1 MKKLLKTVIILAIL
15 IAGGLSALGFGLRST
30 IQEQVLNGLS
40 NLSRSP
46 QGKPYAA
53 SADQVEFSPFT
64 REIFIRGLALRGEQ
78 ANGPETWLASEIS
91 FRLPLR
97 MLLALTPLRIMIL
110 KGNEPMNIAENVVV
124 RNLAMTTPYSRV
136 LVQREEMDVIRA
148 TPFIIGQALEGH
160 EPIDMITAT
169 YEMGA
174 DTASAHFVSADII
187 DANGSVRVSFKEMRM
202 SGWKGRSIASLA
214 LDNMEVRIGGAQT
227 MAVGRILQEGI
238 TLPEEGM
245 IRQLVS
251 LSENPEAEEAQEQLI
266 PLMETMLNYDPPLLR
281 KFQATDMTFAVDTS
295 SVQVKETQ
303 FEWFSNTPTHTK
315 STIVGL
321 TASSGLL
328 HAVLGMTLPPLNMN
342 MVFESRTTGTVSHK
356 TADVRVPG
364 LGQVAC
370 SLNMNDKPGPRM
382 AEELFTQSFS
392 DFTLS
397 YKDDGG
403 LAWTG
408 LNLFPNVPQ
417 AAATIEALAALP
429 SIRDTPQNAVIRQN
443 LQAFAARPGSLD
455 IKTTPGRTVLV
466 LDLIAVLDNPGMLL
480 TISGSPGDHALVEQ
494 METLRLTFEAIRALN
509 AQQQQ
514 QQQSQQ

>member
-1 MKKLLKTVIILAIL
+1 MKKLLKTLIILAIL
-15 IAGGLSALGFGLRST
+15 VAGGLTALGFGLRSS

-110 KGNEPMNIAENVVV
+110 KGNEPMDIAENVVV
-124 RNLAMTTPYSRV
+124 RNIAMTTPNSRV

-148 TPFIIGQALEGH
+148 TPFVIGQALEGH

-169 YEMGA
+169 YDMGA
-174 DTASAHFVSADII
+174 DNTSAHFVSADII
-187 DANGSVRVSFKEMRM
+187 DANGSVKVSFKEMRM

-214 LDNMEVRIGGAQT
+214 IDDMEVRIGGAQT
-227 MAVGRILQEGI
+227 MAIGRMVQEGI
-238 TLPEEGM
+238 ALPEEDM
-245 IRQLVS
+245 MRQLMA
-251 LSENPEAEEAQEQLI
+251 LSENPEAKETQEQLI
-266 PLMETMLNYDPPLLR
+266 PLMETILNYDPPLLR

-295 SVQVKETQ
+295 TVQVKESQ

-315 STIVGL
+315 SSITGL
-321 TASSGLL
+321 TASSRLL
-328 HAVLGMTLPPLNMN
+328 HSVLDMTLPPLNVD
-342 MVFESRTTGTVSHK
+342 MVFESRTTGAVSHK
-356 TADVRVPG
+356 TAEVRAPG
-364 LGQVAC
+364 LGQIAC
-370 SLNMNDKPGPRM
+370 SLNTNDKPGSRM
-382 AEELFTQSFS
+382 AEEIFTQSFS

-397 YKDDGG
+397 YKDDGAV
-403 LAWTG
+403 AWMG

-417 AAATIEALAALP
+417 AAATIGALAALP
-429 SIRDTPQNAVIRQN
+429 GIRDTPQNAVIRQN

-466 LDLIAVLDNPGMLL
+466 LDLIAMLDNPGMLL
-480 TISGSPGDHALVEQ
+480 TIAATPGDRALVEQ
-494 METLRLTFEAIRALN
+494 MEVLRLTFEAVQVMN

-514 QQQSQQ
+514 

>member
-1 MKKLLKTVIILAIL
+1 MKKLLKTLVILAVL
-15 IAGGLSALGFGLRST
+15 VVGGLTALGFGLRSS

-40 NLSRSP
+40 NMSRSP

-78 ANGPETWLASEIS
+78 ASGPETWLASEVS

-97 MLLALTPLRIMIL
+97 MLLALTPLRIVIL
-110 KGNEPMNIAENVVV
+110 KGNEPMDIAENVVA
-124 RNLAMTTPYSRV
+124 RNIAMTTPNSRV

-148 TPFIIGQALEGH
+148 TPFVIGQALEGH

-169 YEMGA
+169 YDMGA
-174 DTASAHFVSADII
+174 DNTSAHFVSADII

-214 LDNMEVRIGGAQT
+214 INDMDVRVGGAQT
-227 MAVGRILQEGI
+227 MAIGHMVQEGI
-238 TLPEEGM
+238 SLPEEDM
-245 IRQLVS
+245 LRQLVA
-251 LSENPEAEEAQEQLI
+251 LSENPEAQETQEQLV
-266 PLMETMLNYDPPLLR
+266 PLMEAIINLDPPLLR

-295 SVQVKETQ
+295 AVQVKETQ
-303 FEWFSNTPTHTK
+303 FEWFSNAPTHTK
-315 STIVGL
+315 SSITGL
-321 TASSGLL
+321 TAPSGLL
-328 HAVLGMTLPPLNMN
+328 HTVLDMTLPPLNMD

-356 TADVRVPG
+356 TAEIRAPG
-364 LGQVAC
+364 LGHVAC
-370 SLNMNDKPGPRM
+370 ALNMNDKPGSRM

-397 YKDDGG
+397 YKDDGAV
-403 LAWTG
+403 AWMG

-417 AAATIEALAALP
+417 AAATIQALAALP
-429 SIRDTPQNAVIRQN
+429 GIRDTPQNAVIRQN

-455 IKTTPGRTVLV
+455 VKTTPGRTVLV
-466 LDLIAVLDNPGMLL
+466 LDLIAMLDNPGMLL
-480 TISGSPGDHALVEQ
+480 TIAANPGDHALVEQ
-494 METLRLTFEAIRALN
+494 MEALRLTFEAIRAMN
-509 AQQQQ
+509 AQQPQQ
-514 QQQSQQ
+514 Q